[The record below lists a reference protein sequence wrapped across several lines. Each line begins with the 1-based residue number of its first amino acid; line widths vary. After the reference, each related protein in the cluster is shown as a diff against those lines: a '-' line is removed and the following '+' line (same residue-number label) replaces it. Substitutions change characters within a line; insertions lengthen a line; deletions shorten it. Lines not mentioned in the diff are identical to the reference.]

1 MPGDGK
7 QADQWSGTDKFLMV
21 LEAAP
26 LSAAELSAYCRRKGV
41 YPEQIAQWR
50 VACEQ
55 ANTAPGDAVKRK
67 AIAGVKPDAT
77 CLKRIAQL
85 ETSVQKKDKQL
96 AEAKAIEA
104 MLKKAEAIWGK
115 DEDK

>member
-1 MPGDGK
+1 
-7 QADQWSGTDKFLMV
+7 MV

-26 LSAAELSAYCRRKGV
+26 LSAAELSVYCRRKGV

-50 VACEQ
+50 AACEQ
-55 ANTAPGDAVKRK
+55 ANTAPVG
-67 AIAGVKPDAT
+67 AGKGKDTAEVKPDAAH
-77 CLKRIAQL
+77 LKRIAQL
-85 ETSVQKKDKQL
+85 EKSVQKKDKQL

-104 MLKKAEAIWGK
+104 MLKKAKAIWGK